1 MSAMEQRGDQA
12 SGNEGVGRFL
22 CGTITERF
30 LLLRR
35 GGEVPGAVVALS
47 AAPITVTLT
56 DPVRAITDTIPAGR
70 VTDVGA
76 AIASYTIT
84 IPAITATITDS
95 VTNTVTV
102 IP

>member
-1 MSAMEQRGDQA
+1 MSAMEQRDDQTT
-12 SGNEGVGRFL
+12 GNEGVGRFL
-22 CGTITERF
+22 RGTITERF

-35 GGEVPGAVVALS
+35 DGETPGAAVALS

-56 DPVRAITDTIPAGR
+56 EPVRAILDIIPVGR
-70 VTDVGA
+70 DLGA

-84 IPAITATITDS
+84 IPTITARITET
-95 VTNTVTV
+95 VTDTVTV

>member
-1 MSAMEQRGDQA
+1 MSATGRRDDQA

-22 CGTITERF
+22 RGTITERF

-35 GGEVPGAVVALS
+35 EGEVPGAAVALS

-70 VTDVGA
+70 VTDVVA
-76 AIASYTIT
+76 FIASYTIT
-84 IPAITATITDS
+84 IPAITARITD
-95 VTNTVTV
+95 TVRV

>member
-1 MSAMEQRGDQA
+1 MGATGRRDDQA

-22 CGTITERF
+22 RGTITERF
-30 LLLRR
+30 LPLRR
-35 GGEVPGAVVALS
+35 DGETPGAAVALS

-70 VTDVGA
+70 FADVGA

-84 IPAITATITDS
+84 IPAITATITD
-95 VTNTVTV
+95 TVRV